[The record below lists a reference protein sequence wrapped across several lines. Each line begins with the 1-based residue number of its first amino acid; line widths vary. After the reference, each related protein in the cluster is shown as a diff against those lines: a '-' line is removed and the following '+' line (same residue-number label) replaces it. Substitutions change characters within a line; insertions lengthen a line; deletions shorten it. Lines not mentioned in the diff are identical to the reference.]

1 MIEMLSRLTAKTTWT
16 LLGFALALSGCTDV
30 GLQLDD
36 PPPIQRFDNLLRVR
50 GEFCTQPDTQIE
62 FPVRVLFVVD
72 QSASL
77 QCTDS
82 RNRRQGA
89 LRSLVDD
96 LLRSPVTRVGVV
108 GFSSWA
114 RELDF
119 TRDRSQIMRNLN
131 PGELGVA
138 TDYQGALAAAVRVL
152 EREMVEQGPADRA
165 RTRYV
170 MVYVSDG
177 VPEPRC
183 NAGCEDDRTAC
194 MDGLDNDGDGRTD
207 GSDPDCMGLDDATMR
222 PDILYGICNTRQ
234 SIPDGEYVDFRGLCP
249 AYNQPEQL
257 LQRVSDIMSLRD
269 VYATGPVNIN
279 TVLLFSPQEV
289 VEMTCPGAA
298 EAFGYDRMQAMA
310 VLRSIARA
318 GRGVFRDVNLA
329 TAEDGFLQFDFQAL
343 EAEQWLASIVAY
355 NTNARPAEQ
364 GYAVDTDRDGLPDDL
379 EFEIG
384 TDLTS
389 RDSDHDGPDGYGD
402 LIEYRL
408 RNAGF
413 DPVDNTAPASPCTAN
428 RDEDG
433 DGILTC
439 EENFLGTNPRHP
451 DSDGDGMNDW
461 LELASGTDPARHD
474 SLEDSDFDGILN
486 GAELLGGSN
495 PRRTDAPRYRDE
507 RVQYRVSETGRR
519 EVLRWGT
526 DELEERECYEFDIR
540 DLQLVTPVGAANQG
554 INRIMVYAHEQP
566 ASLAGARSETHVAC
580 FEAAFLGDTHKD
592 PESGLIDARG
602 PAWTELLVNL
612 QAGIDSLLSC
622 PWFDPEAFTR
632 GAIVNRIDECLP
644 EDIQLG
650 RFQYPESDIIDL
662 VRTYVATNTAVNI
675 RNPAPELFVSI
686 TDFDPEAHCHRPWE
700 FERLTRLFGQIV
712 ELCGQ
717 CDSPAPTEDDPAAP
731 FRSPCCAVDE

>member
-1 MIEMLSRLTAKTTWT
+1 MSRTPILF
-16 LLGFALALSGCTDV
+16 LLALIACTDV
-30 GLQLDD
+30 GLQLED
-36 PPPIQRFDNLLRVR
+36 PAPIQRFDNLLRVR

-152 EREMVEQGPADRA
+152 EREMVEQGAADRA

-183 NAGCEDDRTAC
+183 NAGCEDDQTAC

-207 GSDPDCMGLDDATMR
+207 SSDPDCTGIDDATMR
-222 PDILYGICNTRQ
+222 PDIPRISALTAP
-234 SIPDGEYVDFRGLCP
+234 IPEGEYVDFRGLAPPTTNLSSCCGEYP
-249 AYNQPEQL
+249 T
-257 LQRVSDIMSLRD
+257 SCLRD
-269 VYATGPVNIN
+269 VYVGPIN
-279 TVLLFSPQEV
+279 VAPYCSSPQEV

-298 EAFGYDRMQAMA
+298 ESFGYDRIQAMA
-310 VLRSIARA
+310 VLRSIAPQ
-318 GRGVFRDVNLA
+318 
-329 TAEDGFLQFDFQAL
+329 AEAYSGTSTSQLPGNFLQFDFKRWKQAVVD
-343 EAEQWLASIVAY
+343 IVAY

-364 GYAVDTDRDGLPDDL
+364 GYSVDTDRDGLPDDL
-379 EFEIG
+379 AFAIG

-408 RNAGF
+408 RGSGF
-413 DPVDNTAPASPCTAN
+413 DPIDGTAPAAPCTSS

-433 DGILTC
+433 DGLLTC
-439 EENFLGTNPRHP
+439 EEVFLGTDPRHP

-526 DELEERECYEFDIR
+526 DTLEERECYEFDIR
-540 DLQLVTPVGAANQG
+540 DLQLVTPMGAAN
-554 INRIMVYAHEQP
+554 AEST
-566 ASLAGARSETHVAC
+566 ASLS
-580 FEAAFLGDTHKD
+580 
-592 PESGLIDARG
+592 
-602 PAWTELLVNL
+602 
-612 QAGIDSLLSC
+612 
-622 PWFDPEAFTR
+622 TR
-632 GAIVNRIDECLP
+632 
-644 EDIQLG
+644 
-650 RFQYPESDIIDL
+650 
-662 VRTYVATNTAVNI
+662 TNSQ
-675 RNPAPELFVSI
+675 P
-686 TDFDPEAHCHRPWE
+686 H
-700 FERLTRLFGQIV
+700 
-712 ELCGQ
+712 
-717 CDSPAPTEDDPAAP
+717 
-731 FRSPCCAVDE
+731 